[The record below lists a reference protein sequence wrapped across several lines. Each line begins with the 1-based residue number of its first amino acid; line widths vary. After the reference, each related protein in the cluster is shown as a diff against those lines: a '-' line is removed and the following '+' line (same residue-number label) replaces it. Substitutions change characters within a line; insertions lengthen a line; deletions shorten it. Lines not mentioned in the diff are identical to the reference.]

1 MDLPRGFMP
10 GHSGKGFDMGTF
22 SRILGKKEDA
32 APGHEFSGSD
42 TVSLTIDERRSSRLI
57 TETKDGTKCVILLER
72 GLIVRCGT
80 VLGDEDGSLLLVEAA
95 PEEVSTVRANSP
107 LELTRLAYHLG
118 NRHVPL
124 EITSDYLRYQ
134 HDHVL
139 DDMVRGLG
147 GTVAEEQA
155 TFEPENGA
163 YSHHHHHDGD
173 DHDHEHHHHH
183 DDDDHE
189 HHHHDHDD

>member
-1 MDLPRGFMP
+1 
-10 GHSGKGFDMGTF
+10 MGTF

-72 GLIVRCGT
+72 GLIVRGGT

-139 DDMVRGLG
+139 DDMVRGSAGQSRRSRPPLSLR
-147 GTVAEEQA
+147 TEPTA
-155 TFEPENGA
+155 TTIIMTGMITIM
-163 YSHHHHHDGD
+163 SITTIMMMTIMSTITTITTTST
-173 DHDHEHHHHH
+173 
-183 DDDDHE
+183 
-189 HHHHDHDD
+189 

>member
-1 MDLPRGFMP
+1 
-10 GHSGKGFDMGTF
+10 MGTF
-22 SRILGKKEDA
+22 SRILGKREDA

-57 TETKDGTKCVILLER
+57 TETKDGTKCVILVER
-72 GLIVRCGT
+72 GLIVRGGT
-80 VLGDEDGSLLLVEAA
+80 VIADEDGSLLLVEAA
-95 PEEVSTVRANSP
+95 PEEVSTVRSDSP
-107 LELTRLAYHLG
+107 LGLTRLAYHLG

-124 EITSDYLRYQ
+124 EITSGYLRYQ

-139 DDMVRGLG
+139 DDMLRGLG
-147 GTVAEEQA
+147 GTVTEENA
-155 TFEPENGA
+155 PFEPENGA

-173 DHDHEHHHHH
+173 HDDHDHEHHHHH
-183 DDDDHE
+183 DGDEHAPE